1 MRRAAALGL
10 ALVTLGPVLVR
21 SDWMGLVRSDW
32 VVLRPTTAVLTGTFD
47 SRVSESSG
55 AAASARHPALFW
67 TVLDSGNDPAIIAID
82 SAGQV
87 RARVLLGG
95 ATNHDWEAVAVGPCP
110 AGVCVYAGD
119 IGDNRGRRESV
130 TVYRTPEPDASAT
143 AGNAARAVA
152 TATAEA
158 LTVTYPDG
166 ARDAEALVATPE
178 GDLLIVT
185 KGLTSEVKAYR
196 IPAAAWSGGA
206 APAVVAEDLGALP
219 IAPRTAIGRWV
230 TDASLVPG
238 GRRVAIRTYRDIFL
252 FVLDRSGVLRPSDP
266 PVLCDIS
273 GLEGQGEGVAWADD
287 STLVLTSE
295 SARRAPG
302 TVHYVR
308 CPWP

>member
-1 MRRAAALGL
+1 MKRVAALGL
-10 ALVTLGPVLVR
+10 ALVALGPVL
-21 SDWMGLVRSDW
+21 LRSDW
-32 VVLRPTTAVLTGTFD
+32 VVLRPTLALRTGTFD
-47 SRVSESSG
+47 SYVSESSG
-55 AAASARHPALFW
+55 VAASARRPGLFW

-87 RARVLLGG
+87 RSRVLLGG
-95 ATNHDWEAVAVGPCP
+95 AVNHDWEAVAVGPC
-110 AGVCVYAGD
+110 ASGVCVYVGD

-130 TVYRTPEPDASAT
+130 TVYRLPEPDPAAP
-143 AGNAARAVA
+143 ARDAARVGP
-152 TATAEA
+152 TVTAEA

-166 ARDAEALVATPE
+166 ARDAEALLVTPD

-185 KGLTSEVKAYR
+185 KGLASAVKAYR
-196 IPAAAWSGGA
+196 IPASAWKRGA
-206 APAVVAEDLGALP
+206 APSVVAEDLGALP

-252 FVLDRSGVLRPSDP
+252 FVLDRSGTLQPSDP
-266 PVLCDIS
+266 PVVCDVS
-273 GLEGQGEGVAWADD
+273 GLESQGEGIAWADD